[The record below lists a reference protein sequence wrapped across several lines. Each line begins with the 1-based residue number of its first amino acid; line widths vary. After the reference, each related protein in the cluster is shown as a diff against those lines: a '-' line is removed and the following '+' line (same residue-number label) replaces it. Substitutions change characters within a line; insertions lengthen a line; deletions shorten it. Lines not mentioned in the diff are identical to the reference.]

1 MLLNLRPAVV
11 FLASWAGDDLDVA
24 LASLD
29 PHVALV
35 AEAVAEPLDDHGGF
49 DEADAGFGAP
59 PDEHG
64 ALGEADGGFG
74 D

>member
-1 MLLNLRPAVV
+1 M
-11 FLASWAGDDLDVA
+11 DVA
-24 LASLD
+24 LAILD
-29 PHVALV
+29 PHVVLV
-35 AEAVAEPLDDHGGF
+35 AQAVAEPLDDHGGF

-64 ALGEADGGFG
+64 ALGEADVGFG

>member
-1 MLLNLRPAVV
+1 M
-11 FLASWAGDDLDVA
+11 DVA
-24 LASLD
+24 LAILD
-29 PHVALV
+29 SHVV
-35 AEAVAEPLDDHGGF
+35 PVVEAVAEPLDDHGGF

-64 ALGEADGGFG
+64 ALGEADDGFG

>member
-1 MLLNLRPAVV
+1 M
-11 FLASWAGDDLDVA
+11 DVA
-24 LASLD
+24 LAILD
-29 PHVALV
+29 PHVVLV
-35 AEAVAEPLDDHGGF
+35 VEAVAEPLDGHGGF

-64 ALGEADGGFG
+64 ALGEADDGFG